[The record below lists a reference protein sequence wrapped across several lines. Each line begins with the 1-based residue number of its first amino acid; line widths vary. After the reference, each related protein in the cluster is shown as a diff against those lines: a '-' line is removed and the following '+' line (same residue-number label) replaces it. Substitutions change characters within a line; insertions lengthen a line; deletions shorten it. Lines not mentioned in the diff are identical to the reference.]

1 MLINVKDGYS
11 LLLGLQI
18 WKLRAW
24 RLISSP
30 HSQTWATEGSRSSWW
45 EQWGSLNRSRA
56 WGGGSSRHRAW
67 GVHRAPQSPETTDPP
82 KWSKHIQVVQ
92 GPPELPGMF
101 VPCRSNLHFSWG
113 KALCTR
119 CAVLTVWM
127 ELVSLEISGIF
138 RWRLCSTYVV
148 CI

>member
-1 MLINVKDGYS
+1 MGI
-11 LLLGLQI
+11 
-18 WKLRAW
+18 
-24 RLISSP
+24 
-30 HSQTWATEGSRSSWW
+30 HSSWACRFENSGHGDW
-45 EQWGSLNRSRA
+45 SALLTVRRGPLKAPEAPDESSEGHWTDPEQA
-56 WGGGSSRHRAW
+56 GGSSRHRAW

-113 KALCTR
+113 KAPCTR